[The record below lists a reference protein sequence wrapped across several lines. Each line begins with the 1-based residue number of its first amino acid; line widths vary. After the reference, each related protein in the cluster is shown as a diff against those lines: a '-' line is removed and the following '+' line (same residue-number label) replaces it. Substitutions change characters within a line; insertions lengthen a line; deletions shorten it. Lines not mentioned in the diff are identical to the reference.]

1 MKLGYNTRNEALQD
15 LINKIS
21 KAKSFVIKNKLD
33 YSKLGKLY
41 NTTKNEYNKIQSK
54 SKAYTEKE
62 DKLCDIID
70 NIIIAVDLCK
80 MRCEDS
86 TDFFKDLE
94 VNENLVNSFIDYQIN
109 LEKRHNSLVE
119 EYSFHKEAFKS
130 YKWNKV
136 IEDDKKNCYDWLK

>member
-1 MKLGYNTRNEALQD
+1 
-15 LINKIS
+15 
-21 KAKSFVIKNKLD
+21 
-33 YSKLGKLY
+33 
-41 NTTKNEYNKIQSK
+41 
-54 SKAYTEKE
+54 
-62 DKLCDIID
+62 
-70 NIIIAVDLCK
+70 

>member
-54 SKAYTEKE
+54 SKAYTE
-62 DKLCDIID
+62 
-70 NIIIAVDLCK
+70 
-80 MRCEDS
+80 
-86 TDFFKDLE
+86 
-94 VNENLVNSFIDYQIN
+94 
-109 LEKRHNSLVE
+109 
-119 EYSFHKEAFKS
+119 
-130 YKWNKV
+130 NKTNFA
-136 IEDDKKNCYDWLK
+136 IL